1 MPHHTACL
9 VATIFAAM
17 SLSASFTASF
27 NFRPGLLHQLRV
39 PPQPAKLDYDIQ
51 ALKRMEEQ
59 AKPQAPPTPV
69 RLLNV
74 PSDLSRETLRSI
86 LSRYNLEE
94 AEDISSAH
102 FTYEYSLATNMLST
116 RDEGAERKHIPIL
129 VGEENLLRD
138 KGWSFLDEDEAGPPG
153 S

>member
-1 MPHHTACL
+1 MPHHITCL
-9 VATIFAAM
+9 VATIFAVI
-17 SLSASFTASF
+17 SLSASF
-27 NFRPGLLHQLRV
+27 NFPPSLLHQLRV
-39 PPQPAKLDYDIQ
+39 PPLPAKLDYDVQ

-86 LSRYNLEE
+86 LSRYNLSE
-94 AEDISSAH
+94 AEDISSAQ

-116 RDEGAERKHIPIL
+116 RDEGAERKHIPVL

>member
-1 MPHHTACL
+1 MPHHITCL
-9 VATIFAAM
+9 VATIFAVI
-17 SLSASFTASF
+17 SLSASF
-27 NFRPGLLHQLRV
+27 NFPYSLQHQLRV
-39 PPQPAKLDYDIQ
+39 PPLPAKLDYDIQ

-86 LSRYNLEE
+86 LSRYNLSE
-94 AEDISSAH
+94 AEDISSAQ
-102 FTYEYSLATNMLST
+102 FTYEYSLATNMFST
-116 RDEGAERKHIPIL
+116 RDEGAERKHIPVL